1 MGDNTEGLNKMAYSS
16 MTMAEAEKR
25 LGVRL
30 KNVKAVSVKN
40 MLEAG
45 NYRSEGKDLTKEKVH
60 ENIVDYLVVE
70 GYPEDDNPN
79 FKESS
84 LNDLVSATIIPVI
97 ASFIRRMGQT
107 TIQLSREKVIVSEDE
122 QAVLGASQ

>member
-1 MGDNTEGLNKMAYSS
+1 MGDNTGGPNKKRKGKWNTAYSS
-16 MTMAEAEKR
+16 MTVAEAEKR

-45 NYRSEGKDLTKEKVH
+45 NYRSEGKDPTKEKVY
-60 ENIVDYLVVE
+60 EDIVDYLVVE

-79 FKESS
+79 FK
-84 LNDLVSATIIPVI
+84 VH
-97 ASFIRRMGQT
+97 Q
-107 TIQLSREKVIVSEDE
+107 QKK
-122 QAVLGASQ
+122 